1 MNIEKT
7 TLRSAVKFTQE
18 FSGGGRNT
26 TLIRVS
32 HVKAVQFYGC

>member
-18 FSGGGRNT
+18 FSGGVGI
-26 TLIRVS
+26 LLS
-32 HVKAVQFYGC
+32 YGFHT